1 MDLEIDELHRQ
12 DLLNKLYTELAIYNI
27 RQYDKAKVVA
37 SNKNI
42 SFLYKKYNI
51 NNIYNNTIKRNNK
64 IIKLFKKKYCILNK
78 Y

>member
-1 MDLEIDELHRQ
+1 MDLEINELFRQ
-12 DLLNKLYTELAIYNI
+12 DLLNKLYTELATYNI

-42 SFLYKKYNI
+42 SFPYKKYHI
-51 NNIYNNTIKRNNK
+51 KYIYNNTVRKNNK
-64 IIKLFKKKYCILNK
+64 IIKLFQKKYNILNK

>member
-1 MDLEIDELHRQ
+1 MDLEINELFRQ

-27 RQYDKAKVVA
+27 RQYNKAKVIT

-42 SFLYKKYNI
+42 SFPYKKYHI
-51 NNIYNNTIKRNNK
+51 KYIYNNTVRKNNK
-64 IIKLFKKKYCILNK
+64 IIKLFQKKYNILNK